1 MSFPKI
7 SVGYSNGNLL
17 QDIAA
22 IDGIAGLV
30 VSVVTPALIGIPL
43 KVFSL
48 ADAENQGIIAAAEP
62 FAHRHIAEFYGEVGG
77 NQLLWILGT
86 AQTMTMASALDQTN
100 IAGAIKLII
109 AADSS
114 IRLLAISRLADA
126 AYVPGIS
133 FLDADVP
140 AAVGH
145 AKTFCL
151 AQLAALRPLRVL
163 IEGIVA
169 NEASLDI
176 YQPNQAS
183 AGFAGV
189 VLGSSMADGQASI
202 GVALGRAVKY
212 GAEIK
217 IGKVANGPLSIS
229 DAYIGT
235 KNIKH
240 VLALETL
247 HDMGYIT
254 FMKHPQK
261 GGIYFGIDHMATIAD
276 DRLLAYGRVLDKATV
291 ITAATYIEEIE
302 NDVDLDPVTGFM
314 DETSIKHLEGKI
326 RQQINAG
333 MGNQIS
339 GLKVVIN
346 PAQDVE
352 NTSAITISL
361 GVIPKGYT
369 SYINV
374 ILGLSAPSVV

>member
-1 MSFPKI
+1 MSFPKVSI
-7 SVGYSNGNLL
+7 GYSNGNLL

-30 VSVVTPALIGIPL
+30 VSVISPALIGVPL

-48 ADAENQGIIAAAEP
+48 ADAENQGITSAAEP
-62 FAHRHIAEFYGEVGG
+62 FAHRHLAEFYNEVGG
-77 NQLLWILGT
+77 NQLLWILGI

-114 IRLLAISRLADA
+114 IRLLGISRLADA
-126 AYVPGIS
+126 AYVPGVS

-140 AAVGH
+140 AAVTH

-183 AGFAGV
+183 VGFAGV
-189 VLGSSMADGQASI
+189 VLGSSMADSQASI
-202 GVALGRAVKY
+202 GIALGRAVKY

-217 IGKVANGPLSIS
+217 IGKVANGPLSMKE
-229 DAYIGT
+229 AYIGS
-235 KNIKH
+235 KNIKN

-261 GGIYFGIDHMATIAD
+261 AGIYFGIDHMATIAD

-291 ITAATYIEEIE
+291 ITAATYIDEIE
-302 NDVDLDPVTGFM
+302 NDVDLDPETGYM

-374 ILGLSAPSVV
+374 VLGLSAPSVV